1 MNKLFLIIDQNQ
13 YLYEILKEI
22 IIDLQYEII
31 NGGNRID
38 EEINKII
45 SNNNDYLILTNKNTN
60 KYEKTKSIFLSKPI
74 KIKKLLE
81 IINLMFLRNKY
92 SETSNISIGNY
103 NLDLNS
109 RTMSFDNKKLKL
121 TEKELNLIMY
131 LFVNETEKKS
141 FDIRKDV
148 WGYSDGVETHT
159 VETHIYRLR
168 KKIIEKFNDKKFLSY
183 EKNGYKLLWKNE
195 THSPNHFFLKNI
207 SKGRL
212 DQKKVREVLK
222 EKKNKTNL

>member
-168 KKIIEKFNDKKFLSY
+168 KKIIEKFKDKKFLSY
-183 EKNGYKLLWKNE
+183 EKNGYKLL
-195 THSPNHFFLKNI
+195 
-207 SKGRL
+207 
-212 DQKKVREVLK
+212 
-222 EKKNKTNL
+222 